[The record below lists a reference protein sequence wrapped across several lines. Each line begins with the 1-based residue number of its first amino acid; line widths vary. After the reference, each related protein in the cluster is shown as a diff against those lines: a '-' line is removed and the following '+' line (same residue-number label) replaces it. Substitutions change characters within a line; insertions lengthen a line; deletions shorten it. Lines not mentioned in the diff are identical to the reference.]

1 MQINSIKK
9 LISTFEAVIILLN
22 VPAFISPNSFS
33 QSNSQNLTVNS
44 FDFALLK
51 ICESE
56 NIRTAQQRTEV
67 NNINEIYFSYDFFT
81 DNFIKSW
88 KILEINYTSYSESN
102 IRLSTFFISQTSTS
116 T

>member
-1 MQINSIKK
+1 MQINSFKK
-9 LISTFEAVIILLN
+9 LISSFVAVIILLN
-22 VPAFISPNSFS
+22 VPALISPNSFS
-33 QSNSQNLTVNS
+33 QSNSQNLTLNS

-56 NIRTAQQRTEV
+56 TFRTSQQRTEF

-88 KILEINYTSYSESN
+88 KTLDINYTSYSESN
-102 IRLSTFFISQTSTS
+102 IRFSTFLISQTSTS